1 MTISEA
7 KAALKSAASL
17 EDVTMYFEKKAQP
30 FFDPGMV
37 ATPTVPPVPMG
48 MNSTL
53 GVPEQYPQADT
64 MSAMSGQ
71 PGDVLNQRIMD
82 SITGMGQ
89 SQPALN
95 QQAVDRIMQAA
106 QSGERNVFDVANIS
120 ELINRADIDTPLD
133 QYMAD
138 LQMALD
144 RLGRIYFLMLF
155 HGDKFSERFSQE
167 DLPSME
173 ESVRNTFLNL
183 GELILKLKER
193 KIEADSGSAV
203 ETDLNQL
210 V

>member
-1 MTISEA
+1 
-7 KAALKSAASL
+7 
-17 EDVTMYFEKKAQP
+17 
-30 FFDPGMV
+30 
-37 ATPTVPPVPMG
+37 
-48 MNSTL
+48 
-53 GVPEQYPQADT
+53 
-64 MSAMSGQ
+64 
-71 PGDVLNQRIMD
+71 
-82 SITGMGQ
+82 
-89 SQPALN
+89 
-95 QQAVDRIMQAA
+95 MQAA